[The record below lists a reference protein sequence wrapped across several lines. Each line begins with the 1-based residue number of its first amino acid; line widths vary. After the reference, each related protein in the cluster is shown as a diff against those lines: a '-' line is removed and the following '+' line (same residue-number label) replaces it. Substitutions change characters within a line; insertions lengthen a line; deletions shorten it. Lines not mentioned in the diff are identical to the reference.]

1 MMREAEIGLRI
12 VIADVPDQMVQE
24 LVVVREFA
32 ILDIL
37 TDDVAKN
44 TAEILVTREGEKRA
58 GVG

>member
-1 MMREAEIGLRI
+1 MREAEIGLRI
-12 VIADVPDQMVQE
+12 MLADVYDQMVQG

-32 ILDIL
+32 ILDIV

>member
-12 VIADVPDQMVQE
+12 VVADVSDQMVQE
-24 LVVVREFA
+24 LMVVGKLP

-37 TDDVAKN
+37 PDDVAEN
-44 TAEILVTREGEKRA
+44 TTEILVSREGEERA